1 MLKQLY
7 APFSKDSVMSVAGGV
22 TFYALL
28 SIFLHC
34 SLWIFFQEEQ
44 SMS

>member
-7 APFSKDSVMSVAGGV
+7 APFGKDSVMSVAGSV

-34 SLWIFFQEEQ
+34 SRFFQEEQ